1 MKGGRKEMYV
11 LLNWSGMSFDNVA
24 LVTDEDGSAML
35 FDTLAETCAYARD
48 CLNFSWCPCELQ

>member
-1 MKGGRKEMYV
+1 MYV